1 MPRPVLT
8 EDAELQEREDREH
21 IRHTEGKLRELY
33 GRRAALIDQVHA
45 ASDAQ
50 KDLYDE
56 RQRRQDAVEQQY
68 REHQDLGHRLADLR
82 KERDAARS
90 RLDEAVVAARLIRSE
105 IPKGDHL
112 TPEQIRREMEGLEH
126 RQQTTALPIK
136 EENTLID
143 RLRSLKA
150 QLVVA
155 ERDRAA
161 LEAALGKRKGA
172 EDAIRA
178 AKLDL
183 DRVGQE
189 FERVR
194 NERERAMTS
203 IRTRLVDVGGLL
215 AELRE
220 KAKVR
225 GEAMA
230 RVDAMSDEIRALERD
245 VNARIRATRDRR
257 TEAKRTIGDYNRQV
271 RENVAGDP
279 AYSQAADAQ
288 LEELMKRGRVTLR
301 G

>member
-8 EDAELQEREDREH
+8 EDAEREEREDRER
-21 IRHTEGKLRELY
+21 IRISEGKLRELY
-33 GRRAALIDQVHA
+33 SRRNLLIDQVHQ

-50 KDLYDE
+50 KELYDE
-56 RQRRQDAVEQQY
+56 RQRRQGAVEDLYQ
-68 REHQDLGHRLADLR
+68 EHQHLGHQLTDLR
-82 KERDAARS
+82 KARDAARS
-90 RLDEAVVAARLIRSE
+90 RLDEAVVGARLLRSE

-112 TPEQIRREMEGLEH
+112 TPEQIKREMESLEH

-143 RLRSLKA
+143 RLRSLKT
-150 QLVVA
+150 QLVAA

-161 LEAALGKRKGA
+161 LEAALSKRKGA
-172 EDAIRA
+172 EDAIRS
-178 AKLDL
+178 AKLEL
-183 DRVGQE
+183 DNVQRE
-189 FERVR
+189 FERLR
-194 NERERAMTS
+194 IQREQAMTG

-245 VNARIRATRDRR
+245 VNARIRASRDRR
-257 TEAKRTIGDYNRQV
+257 TEARRTIVDYNREV
-271 RENVAGDP
+271 RENVAGDR
-279 AYSQAADAQ
+279 AYAHAADQQ

>member
-8 EDAELQEREDREH
+8 EDAEREEREDRER
-21 IRHTEGKLRELY
+21 IRISEGKLRELY
-33 GRRAALIDQVHA
+33 SRRNLLIDQVHQ

-50 KDLYDE
+50 KALYDE
-56 RQRRQDAVEQQY
+56 RQRRQGAVEDLYQ
-68 REHQDLGHRLADLR
+68 EHQHLGHQLTDLR
-82 KERDAARS
+82 KARDAARS
-90 RLDEAVVAARLIRSE
+90 RLDEAVVGARLLRSE

-112 TPEQIRREMEGLEH
+112 TPEQIKREMESLEH

-143 RLRSLKA
+143 RLRSLKT
-150 QLVVA
+150 QLVAA

-161 LEAALGKRKGA
+161 LEAALSKRKGA
-172 EDAIRA
+172 EDAIRS
-178 AKLDL
+178 AKLEL
-183 DRVGQE
+183 DNVQRE
-189 FERVR
+189 FERLR
-194 NERERAMTS
+194 IQREQAMTG

-245 VNARIRATRDRR
+245 VNARIRASRDRR
-257 TEAKRTIGDYNRQV
+257 TEARRTIVDYNREV
-271 RENVAGDP
+271 RENVAGDR
-279 AYSQAADAQ
+279 AYAHAADQQ